1 MKPWALL
8 ALGFLA
14 ASLRASNMPETFEFQ
29 SEDGV
34 RIHGFSLGQGEP
46 LLFVPGWLMTGAIW
60 KPQMEAMA
68 GQYRMIVMDPRGQ
81 GDSEKPKHGYDSR
94 RRAYDIRTVIQG
106 LNLERPVLIGWSL
119 GAIDAVNYLNRC
131 GGQNLRAL
139 VLIDNSVD
147 KHYSSGVSDRGL
159 LEELKNKPYPK
170 FVDGFVRSLFQDPL
184 GEAQIQ
190 ALIRESLKTPPEVA
204 REAIAKATSGAGLA
218 AGLQASKIPTFYM
231 VTPHLKS
238 EAQGLERAL
247 GSQLS
252 VDFFENSGHAIFVDE
267 AERFR
272 SDLLEFLAKHP

>member
-14 ASLRASNMPETFEFQ
+14 ASLRASNMPEAFEFR

-68 GQYRMIVMDPRGQ
+68 GQYRMVVMDPRGQ

-94 RRAYDIRTVIQG
+94 HRAFDIRAVIQG

-131 GGQNLRAL
+131 EAENLRAL

-147 KHYSSGVSDRGL
+147 RHYSSGVSDRGL
-159 LEELKNKPYPK
+159 LEELKKKPYPE
-170 FVDGFVRSLFQDPL
+170 FVDHFVRSLFNAPL
-184 GEAQIQ
+184 AETEIQ
-190 ALIRESLKTPPEVA
+190 ALIQESLKTPQEVA

-218 AGLQASKIPTFYM
+218 AGLQATRIPALYM
-231 VTPHLKS
+231 VTPHLES
-238 EAQGLERAL
+238 EAQGLEAAL

-252 VDFFENSGHAIFVDE
+252 VDVFENSGHAIFVDE

-272 SDLLEFLAKHP
+272 TDLLDFLSKHP